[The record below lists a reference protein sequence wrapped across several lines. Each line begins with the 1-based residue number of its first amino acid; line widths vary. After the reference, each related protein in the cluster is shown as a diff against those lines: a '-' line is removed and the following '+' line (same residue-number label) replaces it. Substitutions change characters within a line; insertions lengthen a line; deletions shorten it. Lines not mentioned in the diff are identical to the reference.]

1 MATYPSGLKTYTDK
15 TDGVDFVLAADVN
28 SLQDEVEAIE
38 AELGANPSTTALPSA
53 GQYYPN
59 GNGST
64 VAARLTNL
72 EAGLTAESTD
82 GSRVGYT
89 LLHSGSFAS
98 APGAL
103 SVTGSA
109 YTKLVVVVRITTT
122 GSSSSITLTANSATT
137 VKYGYF
143 NYTSGVPTTGGGST
157 TGGSFP
163 IGNGAAAASGD
174 TITAE
179 LYNVNGSGAKT
190 CTWVNGN
197 GFGSGIATAGGTI
210 TSAITSITIAC
221 GTYPTT
227 ATYSVYG
234 VK

>member
-1 MATYPSGLKTYTDK
+1 MASYPSTLKTYTNK
-15 TDGVDFVLAADVN
+15 VDGVDTVLAADVN
-28 SLQDEVEAIE
+28 SLQGEVQAIE
-38 AELGANPSTTALPSA
+38 AELGVNPSTSTLPNP

-64 VAARLTNL
+64 VADRLTNL
-72 EAGLTAESTD
+72 EAGLTAEGID
-82 GSRVGYT
+82 GYHVGYT
-89 LLHSGSFAS
+89 LLHSGDYTS

-103 SVTGSA
+103 AISSGSFF
-109 YTKLVVVVRITTT
+109 KIVVVIRITS
-122 GSSSSITLTANSATT
+122 GASAGVTLNVNNATT

-143 NYTSGVPTTGGGST
+143 NYTTAVPSTGGGSL
-157 TGGSFP
+157 TGAAFP
-163 IGNGAAAASGD
+163 ISNVSTPANGD

-179 LYNVNGSGAKT
+179 IFNANGSGAKT
-190 CTWVNGN
+190 CTWINGT

-210 TSAITSITIAC
+210 TSGITTLTIA
-221 GTYPTT
+221 GTTYPTV

>member
-1 MATYPSGLKTYTDK
+1 MATYPSTLKTYTDK
-15 TDGVDFVLAADVN
+15 VDGVDLVLAADVN

-38 AELGANPSTTALPSA
+38 AELGVSPSDTALPSA

-89 LLHSGSFAS
+89 LLHSGNYTSS
-98 APGAL
+98 PGAL
-103 SVTGSA
+103 SVAGSA
-109 YTKLVVVVRITTT
+109 YTKLVVVVRITTI
-122 GSSSSITLTANSATT
+122 GSGAGVTVNVNGATT
-137 VKYGYF
+137 VKYGFF
-143 NYTSGVPTTGGGST
+143 NYTTAVPSTGGGSL
-157 TGGSFP
+157 TGGAFP
-163 IGNGAAAASGD
+163 ISNVATPTSGD

-179 LYNVNGSGAKT
+179 IFNVSGSGAKT
-190 CTWVNGN
+190 CTWVNGA

-210 TSAITSITIAC
+210 TSAVTTITLSSSA
-221 GTYPTT
+221 YPTT
-227 ATYSVYG
+227 ATYSIYG

>member
-1 MATYPSGLKTYTDK
+1 MATYPSTLKTYTNK
-15 TDGVDFVLAADVN
+15 VDGVDLVLAADVN
-28 SLQDEVEAIE
+28 SLQGEVQAIE
-38 AELGANPSTTALPSA
+38 AELGVDPSNTALPSA

-64 VAARLTNL
+64 VADRLTNL

-82 GSRVGYT
+82 GYHVGYT
-89 LLHSGSFAS
+89 LLHNGNYTS

-103 SVTGSA
+103 AISSGSFF
-109 YTKLVVVVRITTT
+109 KIVVVIRITS
-122 GSSSSITLTANSATT
+122 GASAGVTLNVNNATT

-143 NYTSGVPTTGGGST
+143 NYTTAVPSTGGGSL

-163 IGNGAAAASGD
+163 ISNVAVPTSGD

-179 LYNVNGSGAKT
+179 IFNANGSGAKT
-190 CTWVNGN
+190 CSWVNGA

-210 TSAITSITIAC
+210 TSGISTLTISSSA
-221 GTYPTT
+221 YPTT
-227 ATYSVYG
+227 ATYSIYG